1 MADLDLQIVVGVG
14 AGRGGYPDPEI
25 TGGSSQ
31 KDFFRTFGPKFG
43 LKIRGAGTPPPR
55 APPLDPPLL
64 SDSLVV
70 LLSCNLFIL
79 IYFFLLHE

>member
-1 MADLDLQIVVGVG
+1 MADVDLQILVGVG

-43 LKIRGAGTPPPR
+43 QKMREAGNPQ

-70 LLSCNLFIL
+70 LLSFS
-79 IYFFLLHE
+79 FSVT